1 MEEAHYWITFFVVVV
16 IVISLIAVFS
26 SNPALFNGSFF

>member
-1 MEEAHYWITFFVVVV
+1 MEEATYWITFFVA
-16 IVISLIAVFS
+16 IVIIIALIAVFS